1 MSTLPLGR
9 TYLPI
14 DGNGRGR
21 GDNKF
26 YSLGKT
32 MLFIYRYN
40 DCMYTI
46 MYNMCAEVYLFV
58 YLGQNKQPF
67 FFFTG
72 KKSPL

>member
-67 FFFTG
+67 FFTG